1 MHFNL
6 ISILGPTA
14 TGKTKLAVKLA
25 HKYNGEIISADSRQV
40 YIGMDI
46 GTGKDYNDYLIE
58 NKKINYHLIDIIH
71 PNQEFNLFLF
81 KELFSK
87 AFKEISTRNKLPFLV
102 GGTGLYISSI
112 VQNYD
117 LRKAD
122 FNSERIDELNQ
133 MGLAELRNHLLKL
146 TPKIHN
152 INDLNSKERII
163 RAILV
168 AEANEKLMDFPQIK
182 PLVLGVKMNREEIRN
197 RITDRLK
204 KRLAEGMIDEVKS
217 LMDSGITFER
227 LLSFGLEYKFVALYL
242 KSELSYDEMFQKL
255 NTSIHKFAKR
265 QMTWFKK
272 MEREGVKINW
282 LNGVDFDSAYRF
294 IDDNLCAS

>member
-1 MHFNL
+1 MHINL
-6 ISILGPTA
+6 ITILGPTA

-25 HKYNGEIISADSRQV
+25 KKYNGEIISADSRQV

-46 GTGKDYNDYLIE
+46 GTGKDYTDYLIE
-58 NKKINYHLIDIIH
+58 DVKINYHLIDIIH
-71 PNQEFNLFLF
+71 PDQEFNLFMF

-87 AFKEISTRNKLPFLV
+87 AYKDISSRNKLPFLV

-122 FNSERIDELNQ
+122 FNSERIAELNQ
-133 MGLAELRNHLLKL
+133 FELSELRNHLLNL
-146 TPKIHN
+146 NPKIHN
-152 INDLNSKERII
+152 TNDLSSKERII

-168 AEANEKLMDFPQIK
+168 AEANEKLTDFPQIK
-182 PLVLGVKMNREEIRN
+182 SLVLGIKMNREDIRN
-197 RITDRLK
+197 RITDRLE
-204 KRLAEGMIDEVKS
+204 KRLVEGMIDEVKR

-242 KSELSYDEMFQKL
+242 KSESSYDEMFQKL
-255 NTSIHKFAKR
+255 NSSIHKFAKR
-265 QMTWFKK
+265 QMTWFRK
-272 MEREGVKINW
+272 MEREGVEINW
-282 LNGVDFDSAYRF
+282 INGTDFESACRI
-294 IDDNLCAS
+294 IDEESSAG